1 MRWLFSAFFRS
12 DDQDFVQKNKAEMR
26 IKLVSDKNS
35 TIKKVEQV

>member
-1 MRWLFSAFFRS
+1 MVVLSFFRS

-26 IKLVSDKNS
+26 IELVSDKNS